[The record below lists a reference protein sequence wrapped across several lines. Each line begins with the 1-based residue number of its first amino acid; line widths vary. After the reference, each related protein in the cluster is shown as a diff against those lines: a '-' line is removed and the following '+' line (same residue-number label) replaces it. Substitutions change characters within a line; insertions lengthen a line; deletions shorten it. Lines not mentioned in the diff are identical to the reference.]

1 MTHQVSDG
9 LYQICLN
16 AHIVETFRRNVS
28 TTRKES
34 FFFTS
39 KAMESLFSLQLLIEG
54 YGFSTAY
61 LSADRSN

>member
-1 MTHQVSDG
+1 MTHKKLDG
-9 LYQICLN
+9 LYQIRLK

-28 TTRKES
+28 T
-34 FFFTS
+34 TS